1 MAAKK
6 NSLTLRITGPD
17 GSTVESTSEL
27 DSVIVGSGTGAAV
40 RVTDPK
46 VSNMHLMLK
55 REQNGIVTAIDL
67 GSEHGSLLGDSKI
80 NAPVALASGDVIVVG
95 NSKVKVFFDGTEKTE
110 MVFSQAATS
119 DSAPVRAAAP
129 QATGKRSRAAG
140 ATGRN
145 AAMLFREPLP
155 ADVQPTDASKV
166 LQVALLWGDTL
177 INVQQ
182 FGAGERATI
191 GPSRDANFT
200 VHGPSLGKSFELAS
214 GQGNGITVNVPSGAN
229 VVVSRQ
235 GDQVRSRDQLKSEG
249 KLTSA
254 GDKETLAL
262 GLHDRAMV
270 SIDST
275 AFIVRYVKPSNRVA
289 SPILQDGD
297 YTYFKIASISLM
309 AFMALVAAVVFT
321 PVIDDAGDD
330 IFQNPSKYVKLIVKP
345 EKKIEFKKKELSG
358 AEEGKKAKDDEGK
371 FGKKEEKKKEADPSK
386 AGAPVVNK
394 DKREEDRKKIAT
406 AGLLG
411 ALGKSDGAA
420 SNLFGPGGLGT
431 GINNALGGL
440 KGGAGVGDANGVGG
454 LGARGTGAGGGGTGL
469 GLGGLGTK
477 GGGRGAGGGGLD
489 LGGRGKDTTRIIP
502 GKTTVVGGLDKDVIA
517 KVIRRHQNEIKYCY
531 ESELN
536 KDQSLAGRVMVAW
549 TIDGTGS
556 VADANVTESTM
567 GNASV
572 EQCMLSKIRRWRFPE
587 PKGGGVVAVTFPWV
601 FKGAGEE

>member
-17 GSTVESTSEL
+17 GTTVESTSDL
-27 DSVIVGSGTGAAV
+27 DSVIVGSGSDAAV

-46 VSNMHLMLK
+46 VSTMHLMLK
-55 REQNGIVTAIDL
+55 REQNGLVTAIDL
-67 GSEHGSLLGDSKI
+67 GSEHGSLLGESKI

-95 NSKVKVFFDGTEKTE
+95 NSKVKVLFDGTEKTE
-110 MVFSQAATS
+110 QVVFTQPASS
-119 DSAPVRAAAP
+119 DRAPRSNGVSGAQKRGRALGG
-129 QATGKRSRAAG
+129 TGP
-140 ATGRN
+140 N
-145 AAMLFREPLP
+145 AAMLFSEPLP
-155 ADVQPTDASKV
+155 AEVQPTDASKA

-182 FGAGERATI
+182 FPVGKTATI
-191 GPSRDANFT
+191 GAGKDVDFT
-200 VHGPSLGKSFELAS
+200 VYGESLGKAFALAS
-214 GQGNGITVNVPSGAN
+214 GAGNGITVNVPNGAN

-235 GDQVRSRDQLKSEG
+235 GDQLRSRDQLKSEG

-270 SIDST
+270 SLDST

-289 SPILQDGD
+289 APMLQDGD
-297 YTYFKIASISLM
+297 YTYFKIASIALL
-309 AFMALVAAVVFT
+309 AFFALVVAVVFT
-321 PVIDDAGDD
+321 PKIDDASDD
-330 IFQNPSKYVKLIVKP
+330 IFKNPSKYVKMIVKP

-386 AGAPVVNK
+386 AGAPIVNK
-394 DKREEDRKKIAT
+394 DKREEDRKKIAS

-411 ALGKSDGAA
+411 ALGKNDGAA

-440 KGGAGVGDANGVGG
+440 KGGAGVGDAQGVGG

-477 GGGRGAGGGGLD
+477 GSGRGAGGGGLD
-489 LGGRGKDTTRIIP
+489 LGGRGKSTTRIIP

-517 KVIRRHQNEIKYCY
+517 KIIRRHQNEIKYCY
-531 ESELN
+531 ESELQ

-549 TIDGTGS
+549 MIDPAGG

-567 GNASV
+567 GNATV

-587 PKGGGVVAVTFPWV
+587 PKGGGVVNVTFPWV
-601 FKGAGEE
+601 FKGAGE